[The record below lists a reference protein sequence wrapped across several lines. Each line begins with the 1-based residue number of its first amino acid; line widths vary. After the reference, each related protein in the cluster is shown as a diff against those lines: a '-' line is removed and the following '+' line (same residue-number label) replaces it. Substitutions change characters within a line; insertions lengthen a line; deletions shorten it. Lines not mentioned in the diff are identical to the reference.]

1 MTVWARTRLLL
12 KLVAPTDLTQWLIS
26 RYNAHMFLRSCVL
39 ALFILTARLAFASP
53 VTVQASPDVVVYGGV
68 PCGIAASITA
78 AREGAKVVLIEP
90 TKHVG
95 GLSTSGINTA
105 ESEHMLKWTIG
116 GFADEFYR
124 RLGKHYGSG
133 KPEYFFE
140 SSAAEKV
147 YLEMLKEAGVDVRY
161 GASVDRVTRDGTRIA
176 GITLT
181 DGSALKAKVYIDA
194 SYEGDLMAR
203 TGVKYAVGREAKAEF
218 GEEAAGIRFDKTP
231 RKARTVDAMGNLLP
245 GISAWAKDL
254 KDGDAHPAP
263 MNYNF
268 RLTVAKDPK
277 LQAPIPAPKHYD
289 ARRYALLADWL
300 RGQTAQKKS
309 VKLADII
316 DLYARRN
323 GKFELNNKQASII
336 SLGHFGGQFGW
347 SDGSYEQRAKIYED
361 HLDYTLG
368 LLHFL
373 AADDAVPENVRTE
386 MKSLGLHKDE
396 FIDNGNLPYQLYV
409 REARR
414 MRGDY
419 VMTQKDVQEDRRKDD
434 SIGMS
439 SHFIDSHHVQRV
451 ALNENEFVN
460 EGRIWRMGYA
470 NQIAYRA
477 LTPKAAECTNLL
489 VPGAA
494 SYTHVAFCTL
504 RLESVWMI
512 TGHAAGVAGAMAA
525 KDGIDVQNLDVLA
538 LQKKLRE
545 QKQVVDFI
553 PGQPEKCEHLNGPP
567 EF

>member
-1 MTVWARTRLLL
+1 MSTPPYPGIPKANQTRQNFAAHGNICAWFLTVAIAL
-12 KLVAPTDLTQWLIS
+12 S
-26 RYNAHMFLRSCVL
+26 RAVVSH
-39 ALFILTARLAFASP
+39 AAD
-53 VTVQASPDVVVYGGV
+53 PDVVVYGGL
-68 PCGIAASITA
+68 PCGIVASIAA

-124 RLGKHYGSG
+124 RLGRHYGTG
-133 KPEYFFE
+133 QPEYFFE
-140 SSAAEKV
+140 SSVAEKV
-147 YLEMLKEAGVDVRY
+147 YLDILKEAGVEVRY
-161 GASVDRVTRDGTRIA
+161 GASVDTVTKDGAKIT

-181 DGSALKAKVYIDA
+181 DGAKLAAKVFVDA
-194 SYEGDLMAR
+194 GYEGDLMAR
-203 TGVKYAVGREAKAEF
+203 AHVKYAVGRESKAEF
-218 GEEAAGIRFDKTP
+218 GENAAGIRFDKTP
-231 RKARTVDAMGNLLP
+231 RNARTVDANGKLLP

-254 KDGDAHPAP
+254 AEGDAHRAP

-268 RLTVAKDPK
+268 RLTVAKNPM
-277 LQAPIPAPKHYD
+277 LQVPIPAPKHYD
-289 ARRYALLADWL
+289 AARYSLLGDWL
-300 RGQTAQKKS
+300 RDQTAQKKP
-309 VKLADII
+309 VKLGDII

-323 GKFELNNKQASII
+323 GKFELNNKQSAIF
-336 SLGHFGGQFGW
+336 SLGHFGGQFDW
-347 SDGSYEQRAKIYED
+347 PDASYEQRARIYAD

-373 AADDAVPENVRTE
+373 AHDASVPANVQEE
-386 MKSLGLHKDE
+386 MKTLGLHKDE
-396 FIDNGNLPYQLYV
+396 FADNGHLPYQLYV

-414 MRGDY
+414 MRGEY
-419 VMTQKDVQEDRRKDD
+419 VMTQKDVQEDRRKPD

-460 EGRIWRMGYA
+460 EGRIWRMGCAY
-470 NQIAYRA
+470 QIPYRA
-477 LTPKAAECTNLL
+477 LTPKPAECNNLL

-512 TGHAAGVAGAMAA
+512 TGHAAGIAAAMAA
-525 KDGIDVQNLDVLA
+525 RDGSDVQKVNVAA
-538 LQKKLRE
+538 LQEKLRA

>member
-1 MTVWARTRLLL
+1 MMKSLFLAC
-12 KLVAPTDLTQWLIS
+12 LI
-26 RYNAHMFLRSCVL
+26 YATHLNA
-39 ALFILTARLAFASP
+39 ADI
-53 VTVQASPDVVVYGGV
+53 VVYGGV
-68 PCGIAASITA
+68 PCGIAASIVA

-90 TKHVG
+90 TKHIG

-124 RLGKHYGSG
+124 RLGAHYQTGG
-133 KPEYFFE
+133 PEYFFE
-140 SSAAEKV
+140 SSVAEKI
-147 YLEMLKEAGVDVRY
+147 YLDMLREAGVEVRF
-161 GASVDRVTRDGTRIA
+161 GASVDKVVKDGTRITA
-176 GITLT
+176 ITLT
-181 DGSALKAKVYIDA
+181 DGTKLEAKVFIDA
-194 SYEGDLMAR
+194 GYEGDLMAR
-203 TGVKYAVGREAKAEF
+203 AGVKYAVGRESKAEF
-218 GEEAAGIRFDKTP
+218 GEEAAGVRFDKAA
-231 RKARTVDAMGNLLP
+231 RQARTVDEIGTLLP

-254 KDGDAHPAP
+254 HEGDAHRAP

-277 LQAPIPAPKHYD
+277 LQVPIPEPKHYD
-289 ARRYALLADWL
+289 EKRYALLANWFRD
-300 RGQTAQKKS
+300 QTQQKKP

-316 DLYARRN
+316 DLYGRRN
-323 GKFELNNKQASII
+323 GKFELNNKQSAIY
-336 SLGHFGGQFGW
+336 SLGHFGGQFDW
-347 SDGSYEQRAKIYED
+347 SDASYEQRERIYQD
-361 HLDYTLG
+361 HMDYTLG

-373 AADDAVPENVRTE
+373 ATDAAVPEKVQEE

-396 FIDNGNLPYQLYV
+396 FVTNGNLPYQLYV

-414 MRGDY
+414 MRGEH
-419 VMTQKDVQEDRRKDD
+419 VVTQQDVQEERRKPD

-439 SHFIDSHHVQRV
+439 SHFIDCHHVQRV

-470 NQIAYRA
+470 YQIPYRA
-477 LTPKAAECTNLL
+477 LTPQAAECTNLL

-512 TGHAAGVAGAMAA
+512 TGHAAGIAA
-525 KDGIDVQNLDVLA
+525 ALAVKEDTTVQKVPLA
-538 LQKKLRE
+538 PLQDKLRA

-553 PGQPEKCEHLNGPP
+553 PGLPEKCEHLNGPP

>member
-1 MTVWARTRLLL
+1 MKTFFFACLICVTHL
-12 KLVAPTDLTQWLIS
+12 KAADI
-26 RYNAHMFLRSCVL
+26 
-39 ALFILTARLAFASP
+39 
-53 VTVQASPDVVVYGGV
+53 VVYGGV
-68 PCGIAASITA
+68 PCGIAASIVA

-124 RLGKHYGSG
+124 RLGAHYQTGG
-133 KPEYFFE
+133 TEYFFE
-140 SSAAEKV
+140 SSVAEKI
-147 YLEMLKEAGVDVRY
+147 YLEMLREAGVEVRY
-161 GASVDRVTRDGTRIA
+161 GASVDTVEKDGARITS
-176 GITLT
+176 ITLT
-181 DGSALKAKVYIDA
+181 DGSKLEAKVFIDA
-194 SYEGDLMAR
+194 GYEGDLMAR
-203 TGVKYAVGREAKAEF
+203 SGVKYAVGREAKAEF
-218 GEEAAGIRFDKTP
+218 VEEAAGVRFDKTA
-231 RKARTVDAMGNLLP
+231 RQARTVDEIGTLLP

-254 KDGDAHPAP
+254 HEGDAHRAP

-277 LQAPIPAPKHYD
+277 LQVPIPAPKHYD
-289 ARRYALLADWL
+289 EKRYALLANWFRD
-300 RGQTAQKKS
+300 QTLQKKP

-316 DLYARRN
+316 DLYGRRN
-323 GKFELNNKQASII
+323 GKFELNNKQSAIY
-336 SLGHFGGQFGW
+336 SLGHFGGQFDW
-347 SDGSYEQRAKIYED
+347 PNATYEERARIYQD
-361 HLDYTLG
+361 HMDYTLG

-373 AADDAVPENVRTE
+373 ATDTAVPANVQEE
-386 MKSLGLHKDE
+386 MKALGLHKDE
-396 FIDNGNLPYQLYV
+396 FTDNGHLPYQLYV

-414 MRGDY
+414 MRGEH
-419 VMTQKDVQEDRRKDD
+419 VVTQQDVQEERRKPD

-439 SHFIDSHHVQRV
+439 SHFIDCHHVQRV

-470 NQIAYRA
+470 YQIPYRA

-512 TGHAAGVAGAMAA
+512 TGHAAGIAAALAVKDDVA
-525 KDGIDVQNLDVLA
+525 VQKVPLA
-538 LQKKLRE
+538 PLQDKLRA

-553 PGQPEKCEHLNGPP
+553 SGLPEKCEHLNGPP

>member
-1 MTVWARTRLLL
+1 MMKSLFLACLICI
-12 KLVAPTDLTQWLIS
+12 TQL
-26 RYNAHMFLRSCVL
+26 NA
-39 ALFILTARLAFASP
+39 ADI
-53 VTVQASPDVVVYGGV
+53 VVYGGV
-68 PCGIAASITA
+68 PCGIAASIAA

-90 TKHVG
+90 TRHVG

-124 RLGKHYGSG
+124 RLGAHYQTGG
-133 KPEYFFE
+133 PEYFFE
-140 SSAAEKV
+140 SSVAEKI
-147 YLEMLKEAGVDVRY
+147 YLDMLREAGVEVRF
-161 GASVDRVTRDGTRIA
+161 GVSVDKVAKEGARITE
-176 GITLT
+176 ITLT
-181 DGSALKAKVYIDA
+181 DGSRLQAKVFIDA
-194 SYEGDLMAR
+194 GYEGDLMAR
-203 TGVKYAVGREAKAEF
+203 AGVTYAVGRESKTEF

-231 RKARTVDAMGNLLP
+231 RSARTVDEIGTLLP

-254 KDGDAHPAP
+254 HEGDAHRAP

-277 LQAPIPAPKHYD
+277 LQVPIPAPKHYD
-289 ARRYALLADWL
+289 EKRYALLASWFRD
-300 RGQTAQKKS
+300 QTQQKKP

-316 DLYARRN
+316 DLYGRRN
-323 GKFELNNKQASII
+323 GKFEMNNKQSAIY
-336 SLGHFGGQFGW
+336 SLGHFGGQFDW
-347 SDGSYEQRAKIYED
+347 PNATYDERARIYQD
-361 HLDYTLG
+361 HMDYTLG

-373 AADDAVPENVRTE
+373 ATDDSVPANVQEE
-386 MKSLGLHKDE
+386 MMSLGLHKDE
-396 FIDNGNLPYQLYV
+396 FVDNGHLPYQLYV

-414 MRGDY
+414 MRGEY
-419 VMTQKDVQEDRRKDD
+419 VVTQRDVQEDRRKPD

-439 SHFIDSHHVQRV
+439 SHFIDCHHVQRV

-460 EGRIWRMGYA
+460 EGRIWRMGHAY
-470 NQIAYRA
+470 QIPYRA
-477 LTPKAAECTNLL
+477 LTPKATECTNLL

-512 TGHAAGVAGAMAA
+512 TGHASGIAA
-525 KDGIDVQNLDVLA
+525 AFAVKNDTTVQNVPLA
-538 LQKKLRE
+538 PLQDKLRA

-553 PGQPEKCEHLNGPP
+553 PGLPEKCEHLNGPP

>member
-1 MTVWARTRLLL
+1 MNRRT
-12 KLVAPTDLTQWLIS
+12 LVFSTLTAS
-26 RYNAHMFLRSCVL
+26 L
-39 ALFILTARLAFASP
+39 ALSLPTLAAETP
-53 VTVQASPDVVVYGGV
+53 REAQTDVLVYGGV
-68 PCGIAASITA
+68 PCGIATAITA

-90 TKHVG
+90 TTHVG

-124 RLGKHYGSG
+124 RLGDHYGSG

-140 SSAAEKV
+140 SGVAEKV
-147 YLEMLKEAGVDVRY
+147 YLAMLGEAKVDVRY
-161 GASVDRVTRDGTRIA
+161 GAAVDTVTKDGTKIT

-181 DGSALKAKVYIDA
+181 DGTKLTAKVFVDA

-203 TGVKYAVGREAKAEF
+203 AGVKYAVGRESKAEF
-218 GEEAAGIRFDKTP
+218 GEEAAGIRFDKEP
-231 RKARTVDAMGNLLP
+231 RQARTVDANGQLLP

-254 KDGDAHPAP
+254 KEGDAHRAP

-268 RLTVAKDPK
+268 RFTVAKDPA
-277 LQAPIPAPKHYD
+277 LQVPIPEPKHYD
-289 ARRYALLADWL
+289 ASRYALLGGWL
-300 RGQTAQKKS
+300 RNQTAANKP
-309 VKLADII
+309 VKLNNILA
-316 DLYARRN
+316 LYGRRN
-323 GKFELNNKQASII
+323 GKFELNNMQSAIFSM
-336 SLGHFGGQFGW
+336 GHFGGQFDWPDAGHA
-347 SDGSYEQRAKIYED
+347 ERARIYED
-361 HLDYTLG
+361 HMDYTLG

-373 AADDAVPENVRTE
+373 AHDDAVPAKVQAE
-386 MKSLGLHKDE
+386 MQALGLHKDE
-396 FIDNGNLPYQLYV
+396 FADNGHLPYQLYV

-414 MRGDY
+414 MRGAY
-419 VMTQKDVQEDRRKDD
+419 VMKQQDVQTDRRKPD

-451 ALNENEFVN
+451 ALNEDEFVN

-470 NQIAYRA
+470 NQIPYRA
-477 LTPKAAECTNLL
+477 LTPVPAECTNLL

-512 TGHAAGVAGAMAA
+512 TGHAAGLAAAMAA
-525 KDGIDVQNLDVLA
+525 KNGTEVQKVDVPA
-538 LQKKLRE
+538 LQEKLRA
-545 QKQVVDFI
+545 QNQVTDFI
-553 PGQPEKCEHLNGPP
+553 PGLPEKCEHLNGPP

>member
-1 MTVWARTRLLL
+1 MKAFLLTL
-12 KLVAPTDLTQWLIS
+12 
-26 RYNAHMFLRSCVL
+26 H
-39 ALFILTARLAFASP
+39 ALFTITAHA
-53 VTVQASPDVVVYGGV
+53 ASPDIVVYSGV

-124 RLGKHYGSG
+124 RMGRHYEET
-133 KPEYFFE
+133 KAQQTYPHKDKRLDTIYFFE
-140 SSAAEKV
+140 SSVAEKV
-147 YLEMLKEAGVDVRY
+147 YLDMLKEAGLEIRY
-161 GASVDRVTRDGTRIA
+161 GASVNTVTKEGTTIT

-181 DGSALKAKVYIDA
+181 DGTKLTAKVFIDA

-203 TGVKYAVGREAKAEF
+203 AGVKYAVGRESKAEF
-218 GEEAAGIRFDKTP
+218 GEEAAGVRFDKTP
-231 RKARTVDAMGNLLP
+231 RKARTVDAQGKLLP

-254 KDGDAHPAP
+254 TEGDAHRAP
-263 MNYNF
+263 MNYNY
-268 RLTVAKDPK
+268 RLTVAKDP
-277 LQAPIPAPKHYD
+277 QFQVPIPAPKHYD
-289 ARRYALLADWL
+289 ATRYSLLADWL
-300 RGQTAQKKS
+300 RDQTAQQKP
-309 VKLADII
+309 VKLYDII
-316 DLYARRN
+316 DLYERRN
-323 GKFELNNKQASII
+323 GKFELNNKQSAIF
-336 SLGHFGGQFGW
+336 SLGHFGGQFDW
-347 SDGSYEQRAKIYED
+347 PDASYEQRASIEED
-361 HLDYTLG
+361 HMDYTLG

-373 AADDAVPENVRTE
+373 ATDDAVPAKVQQE
-386 MKSLGLHKDE
+386 MKALGLHQDE
-396 FIDNGNLPYQLYV
+396 FADNDHLPYQLYV

-414 MRGDY
+414 MRGEH
-419 VMTQKDVQEDRRKDD
+419 VMTQHDVQTDRRKPD

-439 SHFIDSHHVQRV
+439 SHFIDCHHVQRV

-470 NQIAYRA
+470 NQIPYRA
-477 LTPKAAECTNLL
+477 LTPKPAECTNLL

-504 RLESVWMI
+504 RLESTWMI
-512 TGHAAGVAGAMAA
+512 TGHAAGVASAMAV
-525 KDGIDVQNLDVLA
+525 KEGTTVQKVNVTA
-538 LQKKLRE
+538 LQDKLRA
-545 QKQVVDFI
+545 QHQVIEFL